1 MTVNHDATG
10 SSPVTGASEKPLTIR
25 FKGFFLLP
33 KNCSKYRLWDRKFL
47 CEMGFKRVIRWTHNG
62 LSIEICK
69 KWFKSVRI
77 YHTGLEPFIDTD
89 IT

>member
-25 FKGFFLLP
+25 FKGFFLLSE
-33 KNCSKYRLWDRKFL
+33 NGSKCRLWGRKFL
-47 CEMGFKRVIRWTHNG
+47 REMGFKRVIRWAHNG

-69 KWFKSVRI
+69 KKVQVC
-77 YHTGLEPFIDTD
+77 ED
-89 IT
+89 IPHWT

>member
-33 KNCSKYRLWDRKFL
+33 ENWLMYRLKDSKFL
-47 CEMGFKRVIRWTHNG
+47 REMGFKRVIRWAH
-62 LSIEICK
+62 K
-69 KWFKSVRI
+69 
-77 YHTGLEPFIDTD
+77 
-89 IT
+89 